1 MKGKILLILM
11 LTCPLVTSATY
22 PFILNKKASTTV
34 DTTLIP
40 LGGNTFYNTKGD
52 PKDAI
57 VKEGIHPWKSE
68 KSTYSI
74 YFKNEIAR
82 KCDLY
87 ISLLPG
93 EYPSTLKFTLGTQSY
108 TSRISPGQKN
118 PIFIGPFNLSA
129 GYQSIALEG
138 ISKEAD
144 YFPSIS
150 SFTLLTQDPGEFSFV
165 KDNIDNRFYWGRR
178 GPSVHLTYTM
188 PTEKKI
194 KWFYNEV
201 TIPVG
206 LDPIGSYFM
215 ANGFA
220 EGYFG
225 IQVNSENERRIL
237 FSVWSPFKTDNP
249 AAIPEDQ
256 KIKLL
261 KKGEGVYT
269 GEFGNEGSGGQSYLK
284 YKWEA
289 GKTYQFL
296 NSVEPDG
303 SGSTNYTAYFKEFGS
318 PDWLLIA
325 SFKRPKTDTW
335 YKRPHSFVENFNPN
349 FGHIL
354 RQATYQNQWVSDS
367 SGQWFE
373 LTEAK
378 FTGDDIAK
386 RGYRKDYEG
395 GAKAGYFYLQNGGF
409 FNGIAFLN
417 QIFQRPAANKMPT
430 IDFKKL
436 P

>member
-22 PFILNKKASTTV
+22 PFILNKKTSTTV

-57 VKEGIHPWKSE
+57 GKEGIQPWKSE

-93 EYPSTLKFTLGTQSY
+93 EFPSTLKFTLGTQSY

-144 YFPSIS
+144 FFPSIS
-150 SFTLLTQDPGEFSFV
+150 ALTLLTQAPGEFSFV

-178 GPSVHLTYTM
+178 GPSVHLSYTM
-188 PTEKKI
+188 PIEKNV

-249 AAIPEDQ
+249 AAIPENQ

-269 GEFGNEGSGGQSYLK
+269 GEFGNEGSGGQSFLK

-335 YKRPHSFVENFNPN
+335 YKRPHSFVENFNPS

-354 RQATYQNQWVSDS
+354 RQATYANQWVSDS

-395 GAKAGYFYLQNGGF
+395 GAKAGFFYLQNGGF

>member
-1 MKGKILLILM
+1 MNKNILLILC
-11 LTCPLVTSATY
+11 LIFSISATACE
-22 PFILNKKASTTV
+22 PNDAPQTKSIIS
-34 DTTLIP
+34 DTTTIP
-40 LGGNTFYNTKGD
+40 LGGNTFIEPKGV
-52 PKDAI
+52 PNDA
-57 VKEGIHPWKSE
+57 VSENGITTWSSE
-68 KSTYSI
+68 KSTFNI
-74 YFKNEIAR
+74 YFKNEKTKSSA
-82 KCDLY
+82 LY
-87 ISLLPG
+87 IALLPG
-93 EYPSTLKFTLGTQSY
+93 EFSSKIKCSLGDQSQAVQLTKF
-108 TSRISPGQKN
+108 QKN
-118 PIFIGPFNLSA
+118 PVFIGNFVLTA
-129 GYQSIALEG
+129 GYQKLVLEG
-138 ISKEAD
+138 ISKETNSFAA
-144 YFPSIS
+144 IS
-150 SFTLLTQDPGEFSFV
+150 SLIILTQEPGEFSFV

-178 GPSVHLTYTM
+178 GPSVHLSYTVPM
-188 PTEKKI
+188 EKNV

-201 TIPVG
+201 TIPVS

-249 AAIPEDQ
+249 ASIPEDQ

-261 KKGEGVYT
+261 KKGEGVYI

-284 YKWEA
+284 YKWDA

-303 SGSTNYTAYFKEFGS
+303 SGSTNYTAYFKESGS
-318 PDWLLIA
+318 PNWLLIA
-325 SFKRPKTDTW
+325 SFSRPKTDTW

-395 GAKAGYFYLQNGGF
+395 GAKAGCFYLQNGGF

-417 QIFQRPAANKMPT
+417 QIFQRPSANKMPI